1 MNVKSNNWRRRL
13 ALPLAATSAM
23 LTSASAGTTDPYE
36 QLNTSWD
43 RFGSVYERVIEHYYS
58 DIDHEKVM
66 EAAIEGLLRELDAYT
81 QYFDEEGLRQLRQ
94 DTTGKFA
101 GLGITVGIKDSYP
114 VVIAP
119 IEGTP
124 ASRAG
129 MEPGDLIVAVDDVA
143 TFGMSLEEVVRT
155 LRGDPGSEVRLTL
168 ARRGEA
174 ANWDVDIVREI
185 IKINSVAVADI
196 IAPGVGYISLKQTR
210 FSEETA
216 DEVETSLEKLAEQGL
231 ESLVLDLRGNPGG
244 LLAQATQVADLFLP
258 KSDPI
263 VTIRE
268 RSGRQTETRLSLRD
282 PAVDIPLVVLI
293 DGGSA
298 SAAEIVAGAIQ
309 DNDRGLVLGTPSFG
323 KGSVQTIFDLGEA
336 ERGALKLTTALYYTP
351 SGRNIHKESNASP
364 STLYEVVPLAGVE
377 LPAGLLV
384 ATILSA
390 SDAQHAVSELA
401 ARFELEPEIAQQI
414 LEVPLGTFVGHESPL
429 SAPETAGQT
438 PTSFRTR
445 NGRQVFGNGGIM
457 PDVVVEAEK
466 IPRRIQ
472 NLHRKR
478 AFFDF
483 VVEYV
488 GDDSVGSSSELP
500 RIDDDMLSAFQ
511 AFLPS
516 IETASSGME
525 VHPEQ
530 SALRDLRAARGWTPE
545 VIRLI
550 DDLEQAVT
558 SQPSQPEMSDEL
570 EEFVRRG
577 LRRELTLRLSGKRA
591 SLLIGLESD
600 VQIREALKLVSDGDR
615 YTSLLSADG
624 VAR

>member
-1 MNVKSNNWRRRL
+1 MKTELCGRGLRFVLPMAIMLVASVKSI
-13 ALPLAATSAM
+13 AAGSI
-23 LTSASAGTTDPYE
+23 DPYE
-36 QLNTSWD
+36 EFNTSWD

-58 DIDHEKVM
+58 DIDHDAVM
-66 EAAIEGLLRELDAYT
+66 EAAIEGLLRKLDAYT

-101 GLGITVGIKDSYP
+101 GLGITVGIKDQYP

-129 MEPGDLIVAVDDVA
+129 MEPGDLIVAVDGLE
-143 TFGMSLEEVVRT
+143 TFGMSLEEVVST

-174 ANWDVDIVREI
+174 ANWDVDVIREI
-185 IKINSVAVADI
+185 IKIKSVAVADI

-210 FSEETA
+210 FSEDTA
-216 DEVETSLEKLAEQGL
+216 DEVEASLARLEAAGL

-268 RSGRQTETRLSLRD
+268 RRGRKAETRLSQHD
-282 PAVDIPLVVLI
+282 PVVDIPLVVLI

-323 KGSVQTIFDLGEA
+323 KGSVQTIFDLGDA

-351 SGRNIHKESNASP
+351 SGRNIHKESVASP
-364 STLYEVVPLAGVE
+364 SALYEVVPLAGVE
-377 LPAGLLV
+377 LPAGLLL
-384 ATILSA
+384 ASILGA
-390 SDAQHAVSELA
+390 RDAGHAVSELA
-401 ARFELEPEIAQQI
+401 ARFELEPAVAEQI
-414 LEVPLGTFVGHESPL
+414 LQVPLGMLVGHDPELSGSGSDPSLES
-429 SAPETAGQT
+429 
-438 PTSFRTR
+438 FKTR
-445 NGRQVFGNGGIM
+445 NGRQVFGSGGIT
-457 PDVVVEAEK
+457 PDVTVEAEK
-466 IPRRIQ
+466 MPYRIQ

-488 GDDSVGSSSELP
+488 GDDSLGFDSDGPS
-500 RIDDDMLSAFQ
+500 IDDRMLSAFR
-511 AFLPS
+511 AFLPR
-516 IETASSGME
+516 IETSPSGPAA
-525 VHPEQ
+525 VPEL
-530 SALRDLRAARGWTPE
+530 SALRDLNAVKGWGSE
-545 VIRLI
+545 VTTLI
-550 DDLEQAVT
+550 DSLEQVITLQAAQSGMT
-558 SQPSQPEMSDEL
+558 DEL
-570 EEFVRRG
+570 EKFIRRG
-577 LRRELTLRLSGKRA
+577 LRKELALRLNGKRA

-600 VQIREALKLVSDGDR
+600 VQVREALELVRDRDR
-615 YTSLLSADG
+615 YSSLLKSVD